1 MNAQRTQT
9 ARRPHP
15 DRPDTE
21 ADLDLLAVLPQGA
34 ERARAEDR
42 VIRAWLPMA
51 KRLAHRYRERGEDL
65 EDLEQ
70 VASLG
75 LIKAVQRF
83 DPGLG
88 NAFESYA
95 VPVITGEIKR
105 HFRDHAWDLHVPR
118 RVQELRNTVRTA
130 VRQLEA
136 DPRSGTPTPERIAR
150 HLGIEQSEVER
161 GLEAMESFRSLSLDA
176 GSDAEHTDRRP
187 LADTLSITEPG
198 YELVVEREA
207 VTPALRRLSERER
220 HILYL
225 RFYREMAQSHIA
237 RELGVS
243 QMHISRSLRSICTRV
258 RRDAGLPEPGQTA
271 PAASEPPASAD
282 SATEPAGTGPTSA
295 PRKARPVAA
304 RPVANVAAST
314 GSASTGPASAESSA
328 VPAGAAGARGGDAR
342 ADARSS
348 ERAGAQGSAARVYA
362 DAGTDTAGARTVG
375 ARGAV
380 NSPRDKPSCRFD
392 RRTPPQSANAAEAGV
407 RAGARTQRGGQ
418 LPPAVRRK
426 PTPPGQLGY
435 AAAEFRRR
443 APRAAR
449 AVEGPRPAGRGTA
462 GQSGAD
468 GTFAPP
474 GSGAADS
481 APERGGCPTG
491 SAQRLRPP
499 PVALQPYR
507 LRRRTNVGPGSD
519 SRPVA
524 VREAAALVLSRRIG
538 AYLRTH
544 GRTRPP
550 VSTSGSPP
558 YDAGPPEARPPG
570 RRTTRRSRQARTLPR
585 RTAAP

>member
-1 MNAQRTQT
+1 MNAQRTRQT
-9 ARRPHP
+9 TRRPHP

-51 KRLAHRYRERGEDL
+51 KRLARRYRERGEDL

-88 NAFESYA
+88 HAFESYA

-118 RVQELRNTVRTA
+118 RVQELRNAVRTA

-136 DPRSGTPTPERIAR
+136 DPQSGAPTPERIAH

-187 LADTLSITEPG
+187 LADTLSTTEPG

-243 QMHISRSLRSICTRV
+243 QMHISRILRSICTRV
-258 RRDAGLPEPGQTA
+258 RRDAGLPEPGRAPESVTA
-271 PAASEPPASAD
+271 PA
-282 SATEPAGTGPTSA
+282 T
-295 PRKARPVAA
+295 ARPRPTPVPRAAQPAAAGAVAE
-304 RPVANVAAST
+304 PLAA
-314 GSASTGPASAESSA
+314 GPASVAT
-328 VPAGAAGARGGDAR
+328 AAGGGRRTGARVGGRTGAR
-342 ADARSS
+342 VGGREPARRPYAGSADARGAVDSPRGKASS
-348 ERAGAQGSAARVYA
+348 LPARCPPLPQASTAG
-362 DAGTDTAGARTVG
+362 AGART
-375 ARGAV
+375 
-380 NSPRDKPSCRFD
+380 
-392 RRTPPQSANAAEAGV
+392 GV
-407 RAGARTQRGGQ
+407 RTQRGSQ
-418 LPPAVRRK
+418 LPPPVGLK
-426 PTPPGQLGY
+426 PRPRGQPGY
-435 AAAEFRRR
+435 AADEFRCR
-443 APRAAR
+443 APRAAQ
-449 AVEGPRPAGRGTA
+449 AVGGPRPTGHGTA
-462 GQSGAD
+462 GKGGAGRTPGPAGG
-468 GTFAPP
+468 GTAATGPEP
-474 GSGAADS
+474 GGFPAD
-481 APERGGCPTG
+481 

-507 LRRRTNVGPGSD
+507 LRRRTNVGPGAD

-538 AYLRTH
+538 ACLRAH

-550 VSTSGSPP
+550 VSTPDSLPRG
-558 YDAGPPEARPPG
+558 AGPPEARPPG
-570 RRTTRRSRQARTLPR
+570 RRATRRVRQTRTVPR